1 MPPKQRKSI
10 IATRGQK
17 CKQAENPTPNSP
29 EGHNSAQTNSLQNA
43 QSDSTDELGKL
54 KRQVRQLMESQGQIM
69 GMIQGAF
76 LNHQGAANPIEE
88 SDALQIWSIKNP
100 NP

>member
-17 CKQAENPTPNSP
+17 HEQAENPTPNSP
-29 EGHNSAQTNSLQNA
+29 EGQNNAQTNFLPNV
-43 QSDSTDELGKL
+43 QSPESTDELGKL
-54 KRQVRQLMESQGQIM
+54 KRQVGQLMESQGQIM

-76 LNHQGAANPIEE
+76 LNHQGAALHGSQNASTMEV
-88 SDALQIWSIKNP
+88 
-100 NP
+100 